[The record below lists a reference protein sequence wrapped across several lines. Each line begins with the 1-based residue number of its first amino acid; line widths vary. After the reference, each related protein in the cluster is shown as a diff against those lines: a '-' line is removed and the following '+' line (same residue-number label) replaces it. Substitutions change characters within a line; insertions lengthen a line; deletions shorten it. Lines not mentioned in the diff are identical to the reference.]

1 MGRVTQLLSGRA
13 RQGLNSGESV
23 WLHSSSIIQTT
34 CSCQL
39 YRSQVQASSVPRQ
52 GLPLEGVE
60 SIFVQWGTVCQAAC
74 LWIIGAEAGWQG
86 PEEGVLNTD
95 QHRSLSPRLSLG
107 VAGPGCPFLDR
118 ANLSGAV
125 CIRVCV
131 GVYRYVYPTCE
142 PRSGGSLGERRM
154 RDQNDPTWAGIQG
167 QVHM

>member
-1 MGRVTQLLSGRA
+1 MFAKTMEITEPPIFMDKVEMWGRGEDGLL
-13 RQGLNSGESV
+13 
-23 WLHSSSIIQTT
+23 T
-34 CSCQL
+34 SC
-39 YRSQVQASSVPRQ
+39 AM
-52 GLPLEGVE
+52 E